1 MAKYAVLVDAGFLKR
16 KIGSLDN
23 PLSASTVERFIEY
36 LGQHASLEALS
47 LHRVY
52 FYDAPPLQTV
62 RQKPLGGEREN
73 FGNTALAQA
82 NRRLHREL
90 RSVPFI
96 ALRMGVVAFRGWSV
110 KRGVLERPGQTE
122 VTIHAR
128 DVVANV
134 HQKGVDMRIG
144 LDIAS
149 LTLKGQVQVIVLVT
163 GDSDFVPAM
172 KFARREGAQLFL
184 VPLGHP
190 IVPEMREHSDLTL
203 ALNRWDQR
211 QPA

>member
-1 MAKYAVLVDAGFLKR
+1 MSKYAVLIDAGFLKR
-16 KIGSLDN
+16 KIGSFEN
-23 PLSASTVERFIEY
+23 PLSASTVEQFIED
-36 LGQHASLEALS
+36 LGQHPSLKALA

-52 FYDAPPLQTV
+52 IYDAPPLQTV
-62 RQKPLGGEREN
+62 RQKPLCGERED
-73 FGNTALAQA
+73 FGNTPMAQA

-90 RSVPFI
+90 RSVPFV

-110 KRGVLERPGQTE
+110 KPRALGRPGQTE

-149 LTLKGQVQVIVLVT
+149 LTLKNQVHVIVLVT

-172 KFARREGAQLFL
+172 KFARREGAHLYL

-190 IVPEMREHSDLTL
+190 IVPEMREHSDLIL
-203 ALNRWDQR
+203 SLERWEQQR
-211 QPA
+211 